1 MDRVL
6 KPLSV
11 RVSWQGVEDADI
23 YNITFTKVKGNNQR
37 GLCKSASHTVT
48 LSVNTT
54 NTSTVART
62 EVGTDGESKMLRAY
76 TTYTITVEAESDVFN
91 ISYSSDPVTFVTP
104 QTSITYNSYRE
115 YYSANIFLLSLTGP
129 ARPPRKVTATAL
141 SSTILLVQWSTI
153 AICEYVNG
161 PIYKYIVQYTSQPNG
176 TLQIKDKTTDKRSHS
191 QQWVSRGMNIS
202 LTELTPHTN
211 YSIQIAALNTQGN
224 VGPYSAPIIGQTD
237 EDSKLGNRKNII
249 WFSYCFL
256 PLQLLVKWS
265 SHHFPLISK

>member
-6 KPLSV
+6 KPPSV

-37 GLCKSASHTVT
+37 GLCKSTSHTVT

-54 NTSTVART
+54 NTSIVART

-76 TTYTITVEAESDVFN
+76 TTYSITVEAESDVFN
-91 ISYSSDPVTFVTP
+91 ISYSSVPITFITP
-104 QTSITYNSYRE
+104 QTSIYNIQQLQRIL
-115 YYSANIFLLSLTGP
+115 YSANIFVLSFTGP

-141 SSTILLVQWSTI
+141 SSTILLVKWKTI
-153 AICEYVNG
+153 GSCEYVNG
-161 PIYKYIVQYTSQPNG
+161 PIHKYIVQYTSQPNG
-176 TLQIKDKTTDKRSHS
+176 TLQIKEKTTDKRSRS
-191 QQWVSRGMNIS
+191 QQWVPMKMNIS

-211 YSIQIAALNTQGN
+211 YSIQITALNTQGN

-237 EDSKLGNRKNII
+237 EDSKLGPENIT
-249 WFSYCFL
+249 
-256 PLQLLVKWS
+256 
-265 SHHFPLISK
+265 